1 MKSHNTKTWKDCHSL
16 FDKINS
22 TDTWY
27 QKTWEAIYF
36 PIYRFYF
43 NIWEKIGPRAIKH
56 YYQRARYGYSY
67 RDCWSIDWH
76 LAGIIPKMIRSMK
89 KNLNGHPHGI
99 TEKEWGAI
107 LDTIASAFELEYE
120 ILDSV
125 LYDCSTKKQED
136 HMKKLMKDNDS
147 FEGCRIMTKK
157 EKKTRDEGWKLFRK
171 YFHTLW
177 D

>member
-1 MKSHNTKTWKDCHSL
+1 
-16 FDKINS
+16 
-22 TDTWY
+22 
-27 QKTWEAIYF
+27 
-36 PIYRFYF
+36 
-43 NIWEKIGPRAIKH
+43 
-56 YYQRARYGYSY
+56 
-67 RDCWSIDWH
+67 
-76 LAGIIPKMIRSMK
+76 MIRSMK